1 MNRTRPPSS
10 STSSHENNLLVIN
23 MRLLLVRR
31 AAQNLDE
38 GENLGDLNKE
48 IGKIFLIDLKNR
60 LYNCELVIIRPL

>member
-1 MNRTRPPSS
+1 
-10 STSSHENNLLVIN
+10 